1 MSAPLPSQ
9 DGSAE
14 NRRSTRI
21 IHAVPITIRG
31 LDALGQPFDEF
42 TSTVTVNCNGCKYES
57 KHYVPKGSR
66 LTVEIGARDRGLRSR
81 KYAARVIW
89 VQRPRTYREIF
100 HIALEFEVPGNVWDI
115 KSPPTD
121 WFPHP
126 DDEELII
133 PVYPEAGEPQP
144 LALSIPASLPEE
156 SEAAAHM
163 QETTHAVLVVDSP
176 AAIPD
181 FAAPLVHPASL
192 QNDRPELDAARQM
205 LKTTVE
211 AALTEDMTLLRGQLE
226 MRLQEAAQQIV
237 KSFADRIVEHV
248 LKAVAASAAERAA
261 GIVAQARETFPTN
274 IEDLDTK
281 IALAAREAV
290 NTQQKISRKRPPAK
304 RRSKSS
310 STKKTELL

>member
-1 MSAPLPSQ
+1 VSAPLPSQ

-14 NRRSTRI
+14 NRRSARI

-66 LTVEIGARDRGLRSR
+66 LTVEIGARDRGLHSR
-81 KYAARVIW
+81 KYAARVVW

-115 KSPPTD
+115 KSPPKD

-133 PVYPEAGEPQP
+133 PVYPEAGEP
-144 LALSIPASLPEE
+144 LAPSVSAAFAQEL
-156 SEAAAHM
+156 EAAAHM
-163 QETTHAVLVVDSP
+163 QEIPRAVLVVDSP
-176 AAIPD
+176 ATTPD
-181 FAAPLVHPASL
+181 IATPLVHPGSL
-192 QNDRPELDAARQM
+192 QADRSELDAARQM
-205 LKTTVE
+205 LRTTVE
-211 AALTEDMTLLRGQLE
+211 AAFTEDMTLLRGQLE
-226 MRLQEAAQQIV
+226 SHLQEAAQETV
-237 KSFADRIVEHV
+237 KSFADRIVEHIA
-248 LKAVAASAAERAA
+248 KAVAEHAAERTAA
-261 GIVAQARETFPTN
+261 IVAEARETCPTN
-274 IEDLDTK
+274 IQDLDAK
-281 IALAAREAV
+281 IGLAAREAV
-290 NTQQKISRKRPPAK
+290 STPQKSSRKASPAK

-310 STKKTELL
+310 LTKKTESI

>member
-1 MSAPLPSQ
+1 MSASLPSK

-66 LTVEIGARDRGLRSR
+66 LTVEIGRREPGLRSR

-100 HIALEFEVPGNVWDI
+100 HVALEFEVPGNVWDI
-115 KSPPTD
+115 KSPPED

-133 PVYPEAGEPQP
+133 PVYPETDESQP
-144 LALSIPASLPEE
+144 LVPSVSAALAEE
-156 SEAAAHM
+156 SEATAHM
-163 QETTHAVLVVDSP
+163 QEIAHAVLVVDSP
-176 AAIPD
+176 ATTPG
-181 FAAPLVHPASL
+181 FATALVHPGSL
-192 QNDRPELDAARQM
+192 QDDRTELDAARQT
-205 LKTTVE
+205 LRATVE
-211 AALTEDMTLLRGQLE
+211 AALTEDMTLLRRQLE
-226 MRLQEAAQQIV
+226 SHLQEAAQETV

-248 LKAVAASAAERAA
+248 LKAVAENAAERTAV
-261 GIVAQARETFPTN
+261 IVAEARETCPTN
-274 IEDLDTK
+274 MKELDAK
-281 IALAAREAV
+281 IRLAAREAV
-290 NTQQKISRKRPPAK
+290 SAPQKSSRKTPLAK

-310 STKKTELL
+310 PIEKRG